1 MALLASLRVDLL
13 GDMADLSKKLD
24 SASAKLESFGKKAE
38 QIGKT
43 MSKTLTAPIVAFGG
57 ASVRA
62 FGIQE
67 DAERK
72 LAAAIRAT
80 GGEVDKNL
88 DRFKS
93 FASVMQRLT
102 VVGDETTLRLLQVA
116 TSIGLSS
123 DQAERAAQNAIAM
136 AAAYDVS
143 AESAIRMTS
152 ALEQGD
158 TTMLNRY
165 FKELQNI
172 EDATERA
179 EAAQR
184 LLSNAFEVAQ
194 AEALTF
200 TGQLKQLKNDF
211 GDFMEAVGE
220 VVSEAITPFI
230 NRIKEVMTVLQG
242 LDKET
247 LAVYVRYAAL
257 AASAGPILMAVGAFA
272 KLTLGIKALTAAMLA
287 NPYTALGAGLLALG
301 TYAAFAAGK
310 SRLLTHQFHQQL
322 SAQLEVAGSTEDNIR
337 LAGLLTDAMQILSN
351 KDLSPE
357 QREMWEARAEA
368 LRDAIRLNA
377 ELMARIDGVTVATQ
391 RQTQAIQ
398 AQGDA
403 RRRNQVEAITELYT
417 IQQRRIDR
425 INNSLAAMSVRLRQ
439 VAVDVQPIPES
450 LTRAEQAMWVFSD
463 VANTFVNSFGA
474 GMSNIILQTQK
485 WQDALKNVAK
495 LLLSAGIQKAIQL
508 LLMGGIPG
516 LSGAGAAGF
525 FGDKGGLLGFLM
537 PKMFGKGGQLPLRA
551 SGGRVTG
558 GSPYMVG
565 ERGPELFVPGSTGGI
580 ISNGGLAGSG
590 SVNVTGMF
598 RISGS
603 DLVAVVDNSRR
614 TYR

>member
-1 MALLASLRVDLL
+1 
-13 GDMADLSKKLD
+13 
-24 SASAKLESFGKKAE
+24 
-38 QIGKT
+38 
-43 MSKTLTAPIVAFGG
+43 
-57 ASVRA
+57 
-62 FGIQE
+62 
-67 DAERK
+67 
-72 LAAAIRAT
+72 
-80 GGEVDKNL
+80 
-88 DRFKS
+88 
-93 FASVMQRLT
+93 
-102 VVGDETTLRLLQVA
+102 
-116 TSIGLSS
+116 
-123 DQAERAAQNAIAM
+123 
-136 AAAYDVS
+136 
-143 AESAIRMTS
+143 
-152 ALEQGD
+152 
-158 TTMLNRY
+158 
-165 FKELQNI
+165 
-172 EDATERA
+172 
-179 EAAQR
+179 
-184 LLSNAFEVAQ
+184 
-194 AEALTF
+194 
-200 TGQLKQLKNDF
+200 
-211 GDFMEAVGE
+211 
-220 VVSEAITPFI
+220 
-230 NRIKEVMTVLQG
+230 
-242 LDKET
+242 
-247 LAVYVRYAAL
+247 
-257 AASAGPILMAVGAFA
+257 
-272 KLTLGIKALTAAMLA
+272 
-287 NPYTALGAGLLALG
+287 LALG

-322 SAQLEVAGSTEDNIR
+322 AAQLEVAGSTEDNIR
-337 LAGLLTDAMQILSN
+337 LVGLLTDAMQILSN

-377 ELMARIDGVTVATQ
+377 ELMAHIDGVTVATQ

-417 IQQRRIDR
+417 IQQRSIDR
-425 INNSLAAMSVRLRQ
+425 INNSLAAMAGRLKQ
-439 VAVDVQPIPES
+439 VDVDAQPIPES
-450 LTRAEQAMWVFSD
+450 LTRAEQAMFIFSD

-508 LLMGGIPG
+508 LLMGGVPG
-516 LSGAGAAGF
+516 LSGAGLAGF
-525 FGDKGGLLGFLM
+525 FGDKGGLGGSLM
-537 PKMFGKGGQLPLRA
+537 RGLFGRA

>member
-24 SASAKLESFGKKAE
+24 SASAKLEAFGKKAE

-93 FASVMQRLT
+93 FASEMQRLT

-116 TSIGLSS
+116 TAQGLSADS
-123 DQAERAAQNAIAM
+123 AERATKNAISMQSAFG
-136 AAAYDVS
+136 VS
-143 AESAIRMTS
+143 AESAIRMTA

-158 TTMLNRY
+158 ATMLRRY
-165 FKELQNI
+165 IPALRGV
-172 EDATERA
+172 EDEAQMLAKAHEILAGSFGIA
-179 EAAQR
+179 E
-184 LLSNAFEVAQ
+184 E
-194 AEALTF
+194 EARTT
-200 TGQLKQLKNDF
+200 TGSLKQLKNQF
-211 GDFMEAVGE
+211 GDFMEQVGSVIADAMLPFVEKVKDAV
-220 VVSEAITPFI
+220 
-230 NRIKEVMTVLQG
+230 TVLQG

-322 SAQLEVAGSTEDNIR
+322 AAQLEVVGSTEDNIR
-337 LAGLLTDAMQILSN
+337 LVRLLTDAMQILSN

-403 RRRNQVEAITELYT
+403 RGRNQVEAITELYT

-425 INNSLAAMSVRLRQ
+425 INNSLAAMSGRLKQ

-450 LTRAEQAMWVFSD
+450 LTRAEQAMFIFSD

-516 LSGAGAAGF
+516 LSGAGMAGF
-525 FGDKGGLLGFLM
+525 FGDRGGLGGSLM
-537 PKMFGKGGQLPLRA
+537 RGLFGRA